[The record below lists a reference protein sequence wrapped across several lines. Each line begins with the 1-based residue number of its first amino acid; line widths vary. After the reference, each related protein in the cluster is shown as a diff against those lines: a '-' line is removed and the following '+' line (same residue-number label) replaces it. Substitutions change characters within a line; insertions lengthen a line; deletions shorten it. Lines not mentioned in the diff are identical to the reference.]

1 MENIYT
7 DDKFDLGVKGL
18 NQQHDALDP
27 INSYRKESNIIQI
40 INCDKLFQ
48 ICEFFYYFIILFNY
62 IILLFIFIILIF
74 FIFSGTWYVKIHTKW
89 I

>member
-27 INSYRKESNIIQI
+27 INSNWKESNIIWI
-40 INCDKLFQ
+40 INCDKLF
-48 ICEFFYYFIILFNY
+48 
-62 IILLFIFIILIF
+62 
-74 FIFSGTWYVKIHTKW
+74 
-89 I
+89 

>member
-7 DDKFDLGVKGL
+7 DHKFDLGVKGL
-18 NQQHDALDP
+18 NQQYDTLDP
-27 INSYRKESNIIQI
+27 INSNWKESNVIWI

-48 ICEFFYYFIILFNY
+48 ICE
-62 IILLFIFIILIF
+62 F

>member
-48 ICEFFYYFIILFNY
+48 LCE
-62 IILLFIFIILIF
+62 F

>member
-27 INSYRKESNIIQI
+27 INSYRKESIRIIH
-40 INCDKLFQ
+40 CDKLF
-48 ICEFFYYFIILFNY
+48 
-62 IILLFIFIILIF
+62 
-74 FIFSGTWYVKIHTKW
+74 
-89 I
+89 